1 MATKK
6 AQPQSLPATILV
18 KPKAVLKA
26 ELNERIK
33 TGEDLYDTTVQRMDE
48 LTELQRT
55 FSDWNDYNRE
65 LIKRAFNNGSQSE
78 YYLEYYRVNDYVGL
92 YDSIK
97 RGNTS
102 HPTYKLEK
110 AKERIHNC
118 ITILK
123 RLVEKL
129 PLIDEAHSIQG
140 YNTKERFYSNLGFIV
155 HGHNEARKFEVARF
169 IENDLKR
176 KTIIL
181 HEQPNKGRTIIEKFE
196 DYSSVDFAVALW
208 TGDDFGRVKTS
219 QNDNLRARQNVIFE
233 TGFFIGK
240 IGRENVIV
248 LYEDGVEI
256 PSDYSGVIFI
266 RLVDNW
272 KDDLRKE
279 VEAIYEY

>member
-6 AQPQSLPATILV
+6 TQIQPLPATILV
-18 KPKAVLKA
+18 KPRDVFKT
-26 ELNERIK
+26 ELNERIEI
-33 TGEDLYDTTVQRMDE
+33 GEDLHNTTVQTMDE
-48 LTELQRT
+48 LTELQKK

-65 LIKRAFNNGSQSE
+65 LIKRAFNNGNQSE

-92 YDSIK
+92 YDSINRVNK
-97 RGNTS
+97 S
-102 HPTYKLEK
+102 HPAYKHEK
-110 AKERIHNC
+110 AKERIQNC
-118 ITILK
+118 VTILK

-129 PLIDEAHSIQG
+129 PLIAEEHSIQG
-140 YNTKERFYSNLGFIV
+140 YNTKDRSYYNRGFIV
-155 HGHNEARKFEVARF
+155 HGHNEARKFEIARF

-176 KTIIL
+176 KAIIL
-181 HEQPNKGRTIIEKFE
+181 HEQANKGRTIIEKFE

-219 QNDNLRARQNVIFE
+219 QEDNLRARQNVIFE

-240 IGRENVIV
+240 IGRKNVIV

-256 PSDYSGVIFI
+256 PSDYTGVIFI
-266 RLVDNW
+266 RLADNW

-279 VEAIYEY
+279 IEAIYE